1 MTLRVLFLLCC
12 VLSLPVV
19 ATPLPVPDQG
29 PALRIQ
35 GSNTIGAALGP
46 ALVKGL
52 MEQQGLHGVHSEPG
66 ESANEQR
73 VLGRTRQGQT
83 IRVDIA
89 AHGSSTGFSALK
101 NATADLAASSRPIK
115 DSELVDLEPLGDLKS
130 PGAEQVIAI
139 DGLAIILNPQNPLTT
154 LNTEQLAQIFNGDIS
169 TWEAVGGVGGA
180 IQVYARDDKSGT
192 YDTFKELV
200 LRLRG
205 KPLVT
210 SAKRFE
216 SSEQL
221 SDAVSRDPQGI
232 GFIGLPYVRQAKAVA
247 IVDGDSHPMLAL
259 NSLIATE
266 DYPLSR
272 RLFFYLPPSNR
283 NPWAKALVDF
293 SQSSKGQSIVAAN
306 GFIAQQVQAM
316 AVEPRDSMP
325 EDYQAI
331 VRDAQRLTVNFR
343 FEEGSASLDNKAR
356 QDLQRVVAYLKAH
369 DKLDK
374 QVTLVGF
381 GDAKNDPQRAALL
394 SKLRAMA
401 VRRELVKNGVVLRD
415 IRGFGAQMP
424 VAANTADEGRIK
436 NRRVEVW
443 VY

>member
-1 MTLRVLFLLCC
+1 MRLRVLFLL
-12 VLSLPVV
+12 VLFPLYVV
-19 ATPLPVPDQG
+19 AAPLPVPDQG

-52 MEQQGLHGVHSEPG
+52 MEHQGLQAVHSEPAQG
-66 ESANEQR
+66 ANEQR
-73 VLGRTRQGQT
+73 VVGKTRQGKT
-83 IRVDIA
+83 VTVEVA

-101 NATADLAASSRPIK
+101 KSTADLAASSRPIK

-139 DGLAIILNPQNPLTT
+139 DGLAIILNPQNPLNT
-154 LNTEQLAQIFNGDIS
+154 LNTEQLAQIFNGEIS
-169 TWEAVGGVGGA
+169 TWEALGGVGGA
-180 IQVYARDDKSGT
+180 IHLYARDDQSGT

-205 KPLVT
+205 KPL
-210 SAKRFE
+210 AAAAQRFE

-221 SDAVSRDPQGI
+221 SDAVSQDPQGI

-247 IVDGDSHPMLAL
+247 IVDGDSQAMLPL

-272 RLFFYLPPSNR
+272 RLYFYLPPSSH

-293 SQSSKGQSIVAAN
+293 SQSSKGQAIVAAS
-306 GFIAQQVQAM
+306 GFIAQQVQAIS
-316 AVEPRDSMP
+316 VESRSSMP

-331 VRDAQRLTVNFR
+331 AREAQRLTVNFR

-356 QDLQRVVAYLKAH
+356 QDLQRVAAYLKGH
-369 DKLDK
+369 GKLDR

-394 SKLRAMA
+394 SKLRGMA

>member
-1 MTLRVLFLLCC
+1 MRLRVLFLL
-12 VLSLPVV
+12 VLFPLYVV
-19 ATPLPVPDQG
+19 AAPLPVPDQG

-52 MEQQGLHGVHSEPG
+52 MEHQGLQAVHSEPAQG
-66 ESANEQR
+66 ANEQR
-73 VLGRTRQGQT
+73 VVGKTRQGKTVT
-83 IRVDIA
+83 IEVA

-101 NATADLAASSRPIK
+101 KSTADLAASSRPIK

-139 DGLAIILNPQNPLTT
+139 DGLAIILNPQNPLST
-154 LNTEQLAQIFNGDIS
+154 LNTEQLAQIFNGEIS
-169 TWEAVGGVGGA
+169 TWEALGGVGGA
-180 IQVYARDDKSGT
+180 IHLYARDDQSGT

-205 KPLVT
+205 KPL
-210 SAKRFE
+210 AAAAQRFE

-221 SDAVSRDPQGI
+221 SDAVSQDPQGI

-247 IVDGDSHPMLAL
+247 IVDGDSQPMLPL

-272 RLFFYLPPSNR
+272 RLYFYLPPSSQ

-293 SQSSKGQSIVAAN
+293 SQSSKGQAIVAAS
-306 GFIAQQVQAM
+306 GFIAQQVQAIS
-316 AVEPRDSMP
+316 VESRSSMP

-331 VRDAQRLTVNFR
+331 AREAQRLTVNFR

-356 QDLQRVVAYLKAH
+356 QDLQRVVAYLKSH
-369 DKLDK
+369 GKLDR

-394 SKLRAMA
+394 SKLRGMA
-401 VRRELVKNGVVLRD
+401 VRRELVKSGVVLRD